1 MFRGDTEH
9 EDAPS
14 SWMDNE
20 NRKLKVAVV
29 THPATLSL
37 AFKLSWRGGGEA
49 QKILIT
55 FSFPVEAWT

>member
-14 SWMDNE
+14 RWVDNE
-20 NRKLKVAVV
+20 KRKLKVAVA

-37 AFKLSWRGGGEA
+37 AFKLSWRGGERL
-49 QKILIT
+49 KKVLIP